1 MTEQTVVPDLFAF
14 WQRQLD
20 ALPEPPDL
28 SLPPVPDGGTAGVAL
43 PGGSSE
49 ALVDALAGVL
59 GLLHRWT
66 GGGDL
71 LAETP
76 TGPTAPGRW
85 LPVRVRVPDDP
96 TWTELRDVVRSA
108 LREARAHESGL
119 PATVPEHQ
127 PVVSVGLGALPPG
140 ARGVLRLLV
149 DDGLPTGTVTHP
161 NAALIGAGLTALLAR
176 VEERPEARLSD
187 LPLLDPVTERR
198 VVDEWNAT
206 DTAYPRDRSVP
217 DLFARWARETP
228 DAPALRHGDETLSYQ
243 EVDRRANQLAGHL
256 RRLGI
261 GAEALVGLCV
271 PDTAGWVI
279 AALATLKVGA
289 AYLPLDPGYPPRRLA
304 LMCRDAAPAAILHTA
319 ALVDRLP
326 DDGTP
331 RIVLD
336 RLPADPGPAD
346 PPPVTIHPDQLA
358 YVMYTSGSTGQP
370 KGTGVS
376 HRNIVRLV
384 RDTDFVDVRPDDVM
398 GQAATMSFDA
408 ATLEVWG
415 ALLNGA
421 CLADLDINDV
431 IVPDRLRER
440 LRATGVTMMF
450 LATSVARQLA
460 TEAPDALAGLRYLT
474 FGGEQADRVA
484 VSRLRAACP
493 DTALINGYGPTE
505 GTTYTT
511 TYDCGRLTPDD
522 QVVPI
527 GGPVANTRVYVLD
540 RFLQPVP
547 PGVLGELFI
556 GGDGVARG
564 YLGRPEATADR
575 FVPDPFG
582 PRAGGRLYRTGDLVR
597 QRADGLIEFVGRSD
611 HQVKIRGYRVEP
623 GEVTEVLRGSELLRD
638 AIVRADRDGA
648 GDARLVA
655 YVVLADGVRVEAV
668 RERARE
674 QLPDHLV
681 PAVFVTMPRLPLNR
695 NGKVDTSALPV
706 PDSPPAP
713 DLALM
718 EDEDDDAGPRTG
730 TERIVAEIW
739 RDVLGVPVRRR
750 DDDFFDLG
758 GRSLKATRVR
768 SRLSAAIG
776 AEVPLRLIFD
786 HPTVAA
792 LAAAADEITGGR
804 DAAVQPDGPVGTVPP
819 DAAPPADLAG
829 LLDQYEHGSAR

>member
-1 MTEQTVVPDLFAF
+1 M
-14 WQRQLD
+14 D

-28 SLPPVPDGGTAGVAL
+28 SFPPAADGVTAADAVTTL
-43 PGGSSE
+43 PGGSAE
-49 ALVDALAGVL
+49 ALVAALAGL
-59 GLLHRWT
+59 FGLLHRWT
-66 GGGDL
+66 GGRDL
-71 LAETP
+71 VAETP
-76 TGPTAPGRW
+76 AGRSGSGRW
-85 LPVRVRVPDDP
+85 LPVRVRVPEDP
-96 TWTELRDVVRSA
+96 TWTELRDLVRTA
-108 LREARAHESGL
+108 LRDVRTHEAGL
-119 PATVPEHQ
+119 PATVPEHR
-127 PVVSVGLGALPPG
+127 PVVSVAVGSLPPG
-140 ARGVLRLLV
+140 HRGVLRLLI
-149 DDGLPTGTVTHP
+149 DDTDGLPAATVSHP
-161 NAALIGAGLTALLAR
+161 SAALVGAALAVLLGRAQ
-176 VEERPEARLSD
+176 ERPEARLSD
-187 LPLLDPVTERR
+187 LPLLDPATERR
-198 VVDEWNAT
+198 VVAEWNAT
-206 DTAYPRDRSVP
+206 DTGYPRDRSVP
-217 DLFARWARETP
+217 ELFAQWARQTP
-228 DAPALRHGDETLSYQ
+228 DAPALRHDDEILSYR
-243 EVDRRANQLAGHL
+243 ELDRRANHLAGHL

-261 GAEALVGLCV
+261 GAEALVGICLT
-271 PDTAGWVI
+271 DTTGWAI
-279 AALATLKVGA
+279 AALATLKAGA
-289 AYLPLDPGYPPRRLA
+289 AYLPLDPGYPPERLA
-304 LMCRDAAPAAILHTA
+304 LTCRDAAPGAILHTA
-319 ALVDRLP
+319 ALADRLP

-336 RLPADPGPAD
+336 QLPADHGPAD
-346 PPPVTIHPDQLA
+346 PPAVTIHPDQLA
-358 YVMYTSGSTGQP
+358 YVMYTSGSTGRP

-421 CLADLDINDV
+421 CLAGLDINDV
-431 IVPDRLRER
+431 IVPDRLRDR

-484 VSRLRAACP
+484 VDRLRTACP
-493 DTALINGYGPTE
+493 GTILVNGYGPTE

-511 TYDCGRLTPDD
+511 TYDCALLTASDL
-522 QVVPI
+522 VVPI

-564 YLGRPEATADR
+564 YLGRPDATADR

-597 QRADGLIEFVGRSD
+597 QRADGLIEFVGRLD

-623 GEVTEVLRGSELLRD
+623 GEVTEVLRGSGLLRD
-638 AIVRADRDGA
+638 VIVCADRDAA
-648 GDARLVA
+648 GDTRLVA
-655 YVVLADGVRVEAV
+655 YVVPAAGVRVEMV

-681 PAVFVTMPRLPLNR
+681 PAVFVALPRLPLNR
-695 NGKVDTSALPV
+695 NGKVDTSALP
-706 PDSPPAP
+706 AP
-713 DLALM
+713 DTTLAG
-718 EDEDDDAGPRTG
+718 DEDTGPRTP
-730 TERIVAEIW
+730 TERAVAEIW
-739 RDVLGVPVRRR
+739 RDVLGVPVRGR

-758 GRSLKATRVR
+758 GRSLKASRVR

-786 HPTVAA
+786 HPTVAG
-792 LAAAADEITGGR
+792 LAAAADAITGVR
-804 DAAVQPDGPVGTVPP
+804 EAAVQPSGQVGVVPP
-819 DAAPPADLAG
+819 DAPPPADLAG